1 MLKKSCGVTSSIV
14 GLIPSC
20 LNNIRKLLPAVSEKN
35 RIAYIDEITGNKHET
50 RTYRRGSNVTIV
62 KDITPPPPV

>member
-1 MLKKSCGVTSSIV
+1 MA
-14 GLIPSC
+14 SC
-20 LNNIRKLLPAVSEKN
+20 LNNIRKLLPVVSEKN
-35 RIAYIDEITGNKHET
+35 RIAYIDETTGNKHGT